1 MQTARRGSDL
11 RIKITL
17 ALHSLGREHKGAT
30 KRMSIAEMELML
42 RDLRRE
48 QLAKGIIKPTNKAA

>member
-1 MQTARRGSDL
+1 
-11 RIKITL
+11 
-17 ALHSLGREHKGAT
+17 
-30 KRMSIAEMELML
+30 MELML